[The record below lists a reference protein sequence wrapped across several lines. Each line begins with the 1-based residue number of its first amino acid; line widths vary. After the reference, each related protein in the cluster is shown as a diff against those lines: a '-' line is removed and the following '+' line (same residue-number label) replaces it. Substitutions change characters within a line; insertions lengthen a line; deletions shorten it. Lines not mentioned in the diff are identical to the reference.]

1 MALQLAIGVALVSI
15 KAAQEWGYPIRS
27 LAAILTW
34 LDMAPLGTALLH
46 LNGLMGDRGSRL
58 RVGEQVWARV
68 NGLEA

>member
-46 LNGLMGDRGSRL
+46 LNGSRGD
-58 RVGEQVWARV
+58 
-68 NGLEA
+68 